1 MERFWLKFYLVIQYI
16 LSLVWFVLG
25 TFLYIFLLMF
35 TANENCNLI
44 CTIQTDGL
52 LPIIGNLILTLIYV
66 FVSYCLISSI
76 KLTYRLLKGEA
87 LTTKNKI
94 IVWLAVLFNIGIIA
108 LTLYMFFHK

>member
-25 TFLYIFLLMF
+25 TFLYIFLIMF
-35 TANENCNLI
+35 I
-44 CTIQTDGL
+44 TDDDCILCMIRAYG
-52 LPIIGNLILTLIYV
+52 IRYIFAFASLTLIYV
-66 FVSYCLISSI
+66 FVSYCLISSV

-87 LTTKNKI
+87 LTTKSKI